1 MNLKKYA
8 YDMRILSQEDQR
20 RGNPSGI
27 EMGFE
32 LFRQGCLN
40 GVEPLEGFDSGVD
53 WEAAQAEWNATM
65 DTQDKRED
73 AIAELR
79 AQEDAYEEE
88 LQEAFQAGD
97 RAQFDAIMA
106 WPRHSEEEDAETG
119 EGPQ

>member
-8 YDMRILSQEDQR
+8 YDMRVLSAEDQR

-40 GVEPLEGFDSGVD
+40 GGEPLEGFDSGVD
-53 WEAAQAEWNATM
+53 WAAAQAEWNATM
-65 DTQDKRED
+65 DTQAKREA
-73 AIAELR
+73 AIAELQ
-79 AQEDAYEEE
+79 AQEAAFEEE
-88 LQEAFQAGD
+88 LRQAFQAGD

-106 WPRHSEEEDAETG
+106 WPRHSEEDGET
-119 EGPQ
+119 EE